1 MKMKAALSLLVLI
14 LIQTAYGQARPKLGP
29 GRNKTSVERMSIANL
44 RAVHEDRMR
53 HAAGRQRVRLS
64 TGLRDLRA
72 ILHAHAEDSPHTGG
86 TLSEMLGAARRA
98 GVNIIML
105 SNHRQPGRDFMKD
118 GWRGLRDGVLFIPGA
133 EADGFLLHPVAS
145 IPGGKTGSRQQLV
158 RIAKEG
164 GGNIFLSH
172 VEEKLDWITEGLDGL
187 EIYNHHADVKDE
199 LEFMLWLRGAMTDR
213 ARLKELE
220 QALALYP
227 QEVFASQQDYL
238 APVIEKWDRDLK
250 ERRLTG
256 VAAND
261 SHHNQVFTIKVA
273 DEAQAVDIGLITSH
287 PTLMRIS
294 AGQAAG
300 VAELVKGRR
309 AGEMIAK
316 LDFDPYERSF
326 RYVSTHILAR
336 ELTETAVREA
346 LRGGRAYVS
355 HDYLCDPT
363 GFAFLVERGGRARAV
378 MGDEIRL
385 ERGMTIKIETP
396 AACTLKLIHNGTVA
410 RTIEGRQMSFGIK
423 EPGVYRVEAWLE
435 AGGEL
440 RPWIYSNP
448 IYVR

>member
-1 MKMKAALSLLVLI
+1 
-14 LIQTAYGQARPKLGP
+14 
-29 GRNKTSVERMSIANL
+29 
-44 RAVHEDRMR
+44 
-53 HAAGRQRVRLS
+53 
-64 TGLRDLRA
+64 
-72 ILHAHAEDSPHTGG
+72 
-86 TLSEMLGAARRA
+86 
-98 GVNIIML
+98 
-105 SNHRQPGRDFMKD
+105 
-118 GWRGLRDGVLFIPGA
+118 
-133 EADGFLLHPVAS
+133 
-145 IPGGKTGSRQQLV
+145 
-158 RIAKEG
+158 
-164 GGNIFLSH
+164 
-172 VEEKLDWITEGLDGL
+172 
-187 EIYNHHADVKDE
+187 
-199 LEFMLWLRGAMTDR
+199 
-213 ARLKELE
+213 
-220 QALALYP
+220 
-227 QEVFASQQDYL
+227 
-238 APVIEKWDRDLK
+238 
-250 ERRLTG
+250 
-256 VAAND
+256 
-261 SHHNQVFTIKVA
+261 
-273 DEAQAVDIGLITSH
+273 
-287 PTLMRIS
+287 MRIS

>member
-1 MKMKAALSLLVLI
+1 
-14 LIQTAYGQARPKLGP
+14 
-29 GRNKTSVERMSIANL
+29 
-44 RAVHEDRMR
+44 
-53 HAAGRQRVRLS
+53 
-64 TGLRDLRA
+64 
-72 ILHAHAEDSPHTGG
+72 
-86 TLSEMLGAARRA
+86 
-98 GVNIIML
+98 
-105 SNHRQPGRDFMKD
+105 
-118 GWRGLRDGVLFIPGA
+118 
-133 EADGFLLHPVAS
+133 
-145 IPGGKTGSRQQLV
+145 
-158 RIAKEG
+158 
-164 GGNIFLSH
+164 
-172 VEEKLDWITEGLDGL
+172 
-187 EIYNHHADVKDE
+187 
-199 LEFMLWLRGAMTDR
+199 
-213 ARLKELE
+213 
-220 QALALYP
+220 
-227 QEVFASQQDYL
+227 
-238 APVIEKWDRDLK
+238 
-250 ERRLTG
+250 
-256 VAAND
+256 
-261 SHHNQVFTIKVA
+261 
-273 DEAQAVDIGLITSH
+273 
-287 PTLMRIS
+287 
-294 AGQAAG
+294 
-300 VAELVKGRR
+300 
-309 AGEMIAK
+309 MIAK